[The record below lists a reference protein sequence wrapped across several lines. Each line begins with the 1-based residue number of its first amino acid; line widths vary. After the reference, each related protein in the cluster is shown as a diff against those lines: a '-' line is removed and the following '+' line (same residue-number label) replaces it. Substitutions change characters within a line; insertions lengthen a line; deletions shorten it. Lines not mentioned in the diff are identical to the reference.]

1 MEVERCVREDGG
13 VRWERRELRRENMC
27 TEENE
32 MKAWVTFENMEVR
45 FYYILITW
53 TTQIGAIEFNKKMV
67 KIWKTLRLKFDFEF
81 EFCFTGKK

>member
-53 TTQIGAIEFNKKMV
+53 TTQIGAIEFNKK
-67 KIWKTLRLKFDFEF
+67 WLKFGRHYD
-81 EFCFTGKK
+81 